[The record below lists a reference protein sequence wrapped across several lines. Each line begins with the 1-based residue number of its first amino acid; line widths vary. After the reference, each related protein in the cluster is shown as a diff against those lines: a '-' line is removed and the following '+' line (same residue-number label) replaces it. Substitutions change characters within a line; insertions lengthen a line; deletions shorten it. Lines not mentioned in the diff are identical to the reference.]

1 MIIGER
7 YQLAPK
13 TLEAIFAALARDGVR
28 VLAPRRVDQHV
39 ALLPV
44 KSLAEVALDAVQ
56 ASGSAKAAVFP
67 PVEQLLS
74 FTGSGQDLRLQD
86 PEPTAPPTV
95 VFGIRPCEARA
106 FKSLQLVFDWDSPDT
121 LFDAH
126 LAMTTV
132 VSLGCTQADE
142 ACFCTSVGGGPRDT
156 QGSDLLLQPLQG
168 GGFAADVL
176 TAKGQALLG
185 LAGELLPLGPEGMLE
200 PAPEVE
206 PAFDAA
212 RLPEALEAA
221 FDSPVWGEESL
232 RCLGCG
238 TCAFVC
244 PTCSCFD
251 IQDEKRDG
259 GGRRLRCWDS
269 CGLHQFTLHA
279 SGHNPRET
287 QGQRW
292 RQRVSHK
299 FLYFPERFSA
309 AACVGCGK
317 CARACPADMSLKEF
331 LRALTRGR

>member
-1 MIIGER
+1 MSASDR
-7 YQLAPK
+7 YRVAPS
-13 TLEAIFAALARDGVR
+13 TLEAIFAALLRDGVR
-28 VLAPRRVDQHV
+28 VLAPRRVDEHV
-39 ALLPV
+39 ALVPV
-44 KSLAEVALDAVQ
+44 RSFAEVALDAVQ
-56 ASGSAKAAVFP
+56 AGASAKPAVFP
-67 PVEQLLS
+67 PVEEVLRFS
-74 FTGSGQDLRLQD
+74 GSGPQTSLAD
-86 PEPTAPPTV
+86 PEPSAPPTV

-132 VSLGCTQADE
+132 VALGCTQSDE

-176 TAKGQALLG
+176 SDKGQALLA
-185 LAGELLPLGPEGMLE
+185 LAGELLPLGADGALE
-200 PAPEVE
+200 PAPEVA
-206 PAFDAA
+206 PAFDAGA
-212 RLPEALEAA
+212 VAAALDQA
-221 FDSPVWGEESL
+221 FDSPVWDEQSL

-251 IQDEKRDG
+251 LQDEKHDG

-292 RQRVSHK
+292 RQRVCHK
-299 FLYFPERFSA
+299 FLYFPERFGTT
-309 AACVGCGK
+309 ACVGCGK